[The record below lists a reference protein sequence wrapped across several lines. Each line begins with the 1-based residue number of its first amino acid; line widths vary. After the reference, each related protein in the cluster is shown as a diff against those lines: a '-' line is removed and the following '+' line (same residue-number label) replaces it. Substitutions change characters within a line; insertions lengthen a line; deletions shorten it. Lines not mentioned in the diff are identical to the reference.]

1 MKKKLRKVLTINQRR
16 IFLWRA
22 SKLVAKQLKRKELR
36 DLCSKYNIK
45 FNLRETKLSLAT
57 KVCNRWLMEGDIQ
70 SLKDVILAAKAHWE
84 ERIEVNDRHRPQYY
98 RNMLELSE
106 DVLEIIRKVEE
117 A

>member
-1 MKKKLRKVLTINQRR
+1 
-16 IFLWRA
+16 
-22 SKLVAKQLKRKELR
+22 
-36 DLCSKYNIK
+36 
-45 FNLRETKLSLAT
+45 
-57 KVCNRWLMEGDIQ
+57 MEGDIQ

-98 RNMLELSE
+98 RSMLELSE